1 MIVHGHSWTVILCYY
16 FYNSN
21 FINFLLN
28 KEVKQSNRGWVYLVS
43 LTIKIGYSCLCKKT
57 NPGVSKMGV
66 LLSSGIR
73 ADEAG

>member
-28 KEVKQSNRGWVYLVS
+28 KEVKQSNGGVGIFGVF
-43 LTIKIGYSCLCKKT
+43 IKIECSCLYKKT
-57 NPGVSKMGV
+57 NPGVSKTGA
-66 LLSSGIR
+66 LLSSGIV
-73 ADEAG
+73 AEEAV